1 LLRRWCAS
9 PHPIG
14 EWWVR
19 RPSFQPMNL
28 PELSMAVLVVLMLTW
43 LVFVVGRVSRASA
56 WKLGLGLGVW
66 LAVTAVLAVSGV
78 FEHWEARP
86 PRLFLL
92 PATALV
98 SMVLLSR
105 TRALREV
112 LTATPPTWLLLV
124 QGYRVPVEL
133 ILFALFTAGRAP
145 VQITFEGRNF
155 DILVGLT
162 APVMAWLV
170 HRARVSPAVVVA
182 WNVLGF
188 GVLLNTIGVVA
199 TSLPGPLRADWPGA
213 PLTVVATWPMVWL
226 PAFLA
231 PLALF
236 LHVNSLRQQVPLL
249 NRARRAAA

>member
-1 LLRRWCAS
+1 
-9 PHPIG
+9 
-14 EWWVR
+14 
-19 RPSFQPMNL
+19 MNL
-28 PELSMAVLVVLMLTW
+28 PDLSMAVLVVVMLSW
-43 LVFVVGRVSRASA
+43 LVFVVGRVSRTSA
-56 WKLGLGLGVW
+56 WMLTLGLVLW
-66 LAVTAVLAVSGV
+66 LSLTAALSVNGV
-78 FEHWEARP
+78 FEHWESRP

-92 PATALV
+92 PAAAMT
-98 SMVLLSR
+98 SFILLSR

-112 LTATPPTWLLLV
+112 LAATPPTWLLLV
-124 QGYRVPVEL
+124 QAFRVPVEL

-145 VQITFEGRNF
+145 AQITFEGRNF

-162 APVMAWLV
+162 APLMAWLV

-182 WNVLGF
+182 WNVLGL

-199 TSLPGPLRADWPGA
+199 TSVPGPLHGDWPGA

-236 LHVNSLRQQVPLL
+236 LHMNSLRQHVPLL
-249 NRARRAAA
+249 NRARRVAA